1 MVDEAIAARISK
13 ENSLEDKT
21 LDELDELEDD
31 EDDQVVQEYRWGE
44 PNESNG
50 FGIDGRW
57 HS

>member
-31 EDDQVVQEYRWGE
+31 EDDQVVQEYR
-44 PNESNG
+44 
-50 FGIDGRW
+50 
-57 HS
+57 